1 MERWIWLS
9 SIPHIGPVT
18 QKKLLAVFGSPE
30 RVYHASPAELQEV
43 KGISQRAREAILAA
57 RSLEKPK
64 RILELVYQKEI
75 WLLPRDD
82 PLYPYYAKDVPE
94 SPVLLY
100 YKGLIQPQFPS
111 VAIVGSRTCS
121 NQTRFATEEL
131 AYKLSSLGIPVI
143 SGLAKGVDQYAHVA
157 CLANRGRPIAFV
169 AHGVDDC
176 YPKEHRSLFEAII
189 DQGAVISQ
197 YPPGTAPKPKQFIQR
212 NALISTWSSHV
223 VIMEA
228 EVKSGTMTTAHFA
241 LKQARKVFAFQNNDS
256 QSSHGLNHL
265 LSKGVHPYVSAT
277 SFISRL
283 EFQASIIRKEIE
295 IPIVSEIPNDHN

>member
-9 SIPHIGPVT
+9 SIPHVGPVT
-18 QKKLLAVFGSPE
+18 QKKLLAVFGTPE
-30 RVYHASPAELQEV
+30 QVYHASPAELQEV
-43 KGISQRAREAILAA
+43 KGISQRARDAIWAA

-64 RILELVYQKEI
+64 RILEVVHQKEI

-100 YKGLIQPQFPS
+100 YKGLIQPTLPS

-121 NQTRFATEEL
+121 NHARRAAEEL
-131 AYKLSSLGIPVI
+131 SQTLSSLAIPVI
-143 SGLAKGVDQYAHVA
+143 SGLAKGIDQFAHVA

-169 AHGVDDC
+169 AHGVDEC

-212 NALISTWSSHV
+212 NALISAWSSHV

-228 EVKSGTMTTAHFA
+228 EVKSGAMTTAHFA
-241 LKQARKVFAFQNNDS
+241 QKQARQVYAFQNKDDRIGQGTNCLIEKGALPYGSVDS
-256 QSSHGLNHL
+256 L
-265 LSKGVHPYVSAT
+265 T
-277 SFISRL
+277 SRL
-283 EFQASIIRKEIE
+283 ELPFHPREK
-295 IPIVSEIPNDHN
+295 

>member
-9 SIPHIGPVT
+9 SIPHVGPVT

-43 KGISQRAREAILAA
+43 KGISKRAREAILAA
-57 RSLEKPK
+57 RSLERPK

-82 PLYPYYAKDVPE
+82 PLYPYYANDVPE

-100 YKGLIQPQFPS
+100 YKGLIQPILPS

-121 NQTRFATEEL
+121 NHARRATEEL
-131 AYKLSSLGIPVI
+131 SHTLSRIGIPVI
-143 SGLAKGVDQYAHVA
+143 SGLAKGIDQHAHVA

-212 NALISTWSSHV
+212 NALISAWSSHV

-228 EVKSGTMTTAHFA
+228 DVKSGAMTTAHFA
-241 LKQARKVFAFQNNDS
+241 QKQARQVFAFQNKDDRIRQGTNCLIE
-256 QSSHGLNHL
+256 Q
-265 LSKGVHPYVSAT
+265 GVLPYVSVS

-283 EFQASIIRKEIE
+283 ELT
-295 IPIVSEIPNDHN
+295 PITREK